1 MKFFK
6 NKFFILFIVWG
17 FYSQTVV
24 AVNVTPAITD
34 PKLIEETNL
43 QREKIFAELI
53 EDPTNLD
60 FLFKYANLS
69 ILLGDLEAAIS
80 VFEQML
86 IYEPD
91 LPRIRLELGVLYFRL
106 NAYPSAKLYLNSVK
120 KYDAPEEVL
129 KKVDSFLDSIVEA
142 ERDFVHQHVLSMGLT
157 RSSNANSGIDD
168 DIIEIAGFAL
178 EVPDSSKP
186 QNDLTR
192 NIRYTYTLNQDLN
205 HPRGDKV
212 NYLIALTDQ
221 RLETFSQFDTSSI
234 VTSATRTFNLEG
246 NPTSIF
252 SRPSLDATITGFIVL
267 LADKSLLSSQKYDLK
282 FTGALS
288 DSAYF
293 AIGGFHDQRKFLIN
307 DLKSGLM
314 NGLFLSNSYISDSN
328 ILTEIEYE
336 YSKYNAKASY
346 ETYQS
351 NSFGLNVTSVLG
363 KGWGFK
369 ASLSHVNKSHFSP
382 LPVFGERKDKLNSMK
397 LEFSKSSS
405 DNCFFESYRL
415 SKNDNSSSIEIFAKS
430 NLQITA
436 DFSYVCLFNNS
447 NS

>member
-1 MKFFK
+1 MIIRQFFWKTIKNSVKFFK

-168 DIIEIAGFAL
+168 DIIEIAGF
-178 EVPDSSKP
+178 V
-186 QNDLTR
+186 
-192 NIRYTYTLNQDLN
+192 
-205 HPRGDKV
+205 
-212 NYLIALTDQ
+212 
-221 RLETFSQFDTSSI
+221 
-234 VTSATRTFNLEG
+234 
-246 NPTSIF
+246 
-252 SRPSLDATITGFIVL
+252 
-267 LADKSLLSSQKYDLK
+267 
-282 FTGALS
+282 
-288 DSAYF
+288 
-293 AIGGFHDQRKFLIN
+293 
-307 DLKSGLM
+307 
-314 NGLFLSNSYISDSN
+314 
-328 ILTEIEYE
+328 
-336 YSKYNAKASY
+336 
-346 ETYQS
+346 
-351 NSFGLNVTSVLG
+351 
-363 KGWGFK
+363 
-369 ASLSHVNKSHFSP
+369 
-382 LPVFGERKDKLNSMK
+382 
-397 LEFSKSSS
+397 
-405 DNCFFESYRL
+405 
-415 SKNDNSSSIEIFAKS
+415 
-430 NLQITA
+430 
-436 DFSYVCLFNNS
+436 
-447 NS
+447 

>member
-1 MKFFK
+1 
-6 NKFFILFIVWG
+6 
-17 FYSQTVV
+17 
-24 AVNVTPAITD
+24 
-34 PKLIEETNL
+34 
-43 QREKIFAELI
+43 
-53 EDPTNLD
+53 
-60 FLFKYANLS
+60 
-69 ILLGDLEAAIS
+69 
-80 VFEQML
+80 ML

-168 DIIEIAGFAL
+168 DIIEIAGFSL
-178 EVPDSSKP
+178 EVPDTSKP

-212 NYLIALTDQ
+212 NYLVALTDQ

-252 SRPSLDATITGFIVL
+252 SRPSIDATITGFIVL

>member
-168 DIIEIAGFAL
+168 DIIEIAGFSL

-252 SRPSLDATITGFIVL
+252 SRPSIDATITGFIVL

>member
-157 RSSNANSGIDD
+157 RSSNANSGIDE

-212 NYLIALTDQ
+212 NYLVALTDQ

-234 VTSATRTFNLEG
+234 VTSASRTFNLEG

-252 SRPSLDATITGFIVL
+252 SRPALDVTVSGFIVL
-267 LADKSLLSSQKYDLK
+267 LADKSLLNSQKYDLK

-436 DFSYVCLFNNS
+436 DFSYVCLFDNS

>member
-142 ERDFVHQHVLSMGLT
+142 EKDFVHQHILSMGLT

-186 QNDLTR
+186 QRDHTR

-212 NYLIALTDQ
+212 NYLVALTDQ

-252 SRPSLDATITGFIVL
+252 SRPALDATVTGFIVL
-267 LADKSLLSSQKYDLK
+267 LADKSLLTSQKYDLK

-288 DSAYF
+288 DSSYF
-293 AIGGFHDQRKFLIN
+293 SVGGFHDQRKFLIN

-314 NGLFLSNSYISDSN
+314 NGILLSNSYISDSN

-382 LPVFGERKDKLNSMK
+382 LPIFGERKERLNSMK

-405 DNCFFESYRL
+405 DNCFFESYRV
-415 SKNDNSSSIEIFAKS
+415 SKNDNKSSIEIFAKS

-447 NS
+447 SS

>member
-157 RSSNANSGIDD
+157 RSSNANSGIDE

-212 NYLIALTDQ
+212 NYLVALTDQ

-234 VTSATRTFNLEG
+234 VTSASRTFNLEG

-252 SRPSLDATITGFIVL
+252 SRPALDVTVSGFIVL
-267 LADKSLLSSQKYDLK
+267 LADKSLLNSQKYDLK

>member
-1 MKFFK
+1 VKFFK

-168 DIIEIAGFAL
+168 DIIEIAGFSL

-252 SRPSLDATITGFIVL
+252 SRPSIDATITGFIVL

>member
-43 QREKIFAELI
+43 QREKIFAQLI

-168 DIIEIAGFAL
+168 DIIEIAGFSL

-252 SRPSLDATITGFIVL
+252 SRPSIDATITGFIVL

>member
-157 RSSNANSGIDD
+157 RSSNANSGIDE

-252 SRPSLDATITGFIVL
+252 SRPSIDATITGFIVL

-351 NSFGLNVTSVLG
+351 NSFGLNITSVLG

-382 LPVFGERKDKLNSMK
+382 LPVFGERKDKLNSVK
-397 LEFSKSSS
+397 LEFSRSSS